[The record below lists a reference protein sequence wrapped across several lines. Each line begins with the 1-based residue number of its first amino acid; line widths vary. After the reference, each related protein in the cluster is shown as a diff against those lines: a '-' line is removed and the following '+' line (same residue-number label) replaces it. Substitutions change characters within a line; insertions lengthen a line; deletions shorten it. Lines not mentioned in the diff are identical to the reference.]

1 MRAGRALLGWGALA
15 VCLLP
20 AARAATVR
28 TPEPVRGPIESYDR
42 CPTEGVEAWRT
53 QIAANSGGSN
63 QDALRQGFDRAA
75 AEWAVCMDSAG
86 FTGWWI
92 PALDDAAARALIA
105 AIFSPQGSRER
116 VEGIEA
122 AKAVL
127 PQAAAVLALREL
139 EILQLIDQGR
149 PEERI
154 SMVMAALGPW
164 GCPDAREWMRGPRSE
179 SLGWCPKGGSD
190 DQIASAALQSLYNL
204 TRPSLDPQHWLTR
217 ASAADVLAAW
227 TRAAQVWLP
236 MSSPIDLHAVA
247 VPTVA
252 EGTLL
257 APGVGWVLYLT
268 AERTFWA
275 QRAALRMAAGGV
287 DITDVRPMESGSPP
301 PTEGALVVVDQALTI
316 GEAQRRLRAMGAS
329 HPVLIAQGP
338 RGLVDLGV
346 RLRDE
351 SSDPSA
357 LLVGPDPFDRGA
369 IAAAGDAL
377 RAATVPTV
385 SVHAATTFGNLAD
398 GAGTLRTAAGRP
410 VAMVVASGP

>member
-1 MRAGRALLGWGALA
+1 MGAGRALLVSGALMA
-15 VCLLP
+15 CLLP
-20 AARAATVR
+20 AAQAAAVR
-28 TPEPVRGPIESYDR
+28 VPEPVRGPVESYDR

-53 QIAANSGGSN
+53 QIAANAGDSN
-63 QDALRQGFDRAA
+63 QEALRQGFDRSV

-92 PALDDAAARALIA
+92 PALDDAAARAIIV

-116 VEGIEA
+116 VEGVESA
-122 AKAVL
+122 RASL

-154 SMVMAALGPW
+154 SMVMAALGAW
-164 GCPDAREWMRGPRSE
+164 GCPDNREWMRGPRSE

-190 DQIASAALQSLYNL
+190 DEIAAAALQNLYNL

-217 ASAADVLAAW
+217 ASATDVLAAW
-227 TRAAQVWLP
+227 TKAAQVWLP
-236 MSSPIDLHAVA
+236 MSSSTDLHAVA
-247 VPTVA
+247 LPTVA
-252 EGTLL
+252 EGTPI

-268 AERTFWA
+268 PERTFWA

-316 GEAQRRLRAMGAS
+316 GEVQRRLTTMGSA
-329 HPVLIAQGP
+329 HPQLVAQGP
-338 RGLVDLGV
+338 RGLVDLGL
-346 RLRDE
+346 RLRNE
-351 SSDPSA
+351 SSDAPS
-357 LLVGPDPFDRGA
+357 LVVGPDPFDRGA
-369 IAAAGDAL
+369 IAAAAGSMQ
-377 RAATVPTV
+377 AAAVPTV
-385 SVHAATTFGNLAD
+385 SVNAATTYGNLAD
-398 GAGTLRTAAGRP
+398 GAGALRTAAGRP
-410 VAMVVASGP
+410 VAMLVSGGP